1 MNALA
6 LLAALAAACFGWQLA
21 SDPARA
27 GQALAYLLALVMAA
41 IIKRSAGRDVLLSL
55 VATFAI
61 WAQSAGLACT
71 AWYERLSSR
80 TIGACDEG
88 TGLPVLMFVAVGFLI
103 VAAEFL
109 AKRERAP

>member
-1 MNALA
+1 MLVALA
-6 LLAALAAACFGWQLA
+6 GACFGWQLA
-21 SDPARA
+21 ADPPRA

-41 IIKRSAGRDVLLSL
+41 VIKRLSGRDALLSL

-71 AWYERLSSR
+71 AWYERLSSH
-80 TIGACDEG
+80 TVGACDEG

-109 AKRERAP
+109 ATRERHHDKPR